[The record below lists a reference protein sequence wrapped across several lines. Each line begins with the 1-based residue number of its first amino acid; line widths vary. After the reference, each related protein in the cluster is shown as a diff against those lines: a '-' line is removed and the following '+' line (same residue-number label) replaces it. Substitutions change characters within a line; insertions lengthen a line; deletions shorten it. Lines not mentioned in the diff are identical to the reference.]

1 MAPPAVGDYGLGS
14 SIRIFEVARSRR
26 SADGFP
32 MNQTAPV
39 KLTYYLE
46 IVSSWCWWAEPAW
59 AELKSRYEG
68 RVEFTWKI
76 ALMDASGM
84 PTSQEQC
91 DWFYRRSGLLTRSP
105 YILNSG
111 WFESGVAEY
120 LAPNCV
126 AEAAREMGV
135 TDDRAR
141 LALAAAAVRAGRKV
155 GSWDVSVAA
164 ACEATGLDPVALLQR
179 AKSPEVEATC
189 RASTAEFHSLRSS
202 QRPTFAA
209 ESRIGDR
216 AVLSGTW
223 QAAPVAAVLD
233 SLLAD
238 AAGYA
243 AHAAHFGGPPAR

>member
-1 MAPPAVGDYGLGS
+1 
-14 SIRIFEVARSRR
+14 
-26 SADGFP
+26 

-39 KLTYYLE
+39 RLTYFLE

-59 AELKSRYEG
+59 AELQSRYAG
-68 RVEFTWKI
+68 QVEFTWKI

-84 PTSQEQC
+84 PTSREQC
-91 DWFYRRSGLLTRSP
+91 DWFYRRSGVLTRSP

-111 WFESGVAEY
+111 WYEPGVAEY

-126 AEAAREMGV
+126 AEAARGLGI

-141 LALAAAAVRAGRKV
+141 LAIAAAAVRAGKKV
-155 GSWDVSVAA
+155 SGWDVSVAA
-164 ACEATGLDPVALLQR
+164 ACEATGLDPAVLLPR
-179 AKSPEVEATC
+179 AKSPEVEAIC
-189 RASTAEFHSLRSS
+189 RASTAEFHSLRVS
-202 QRPTFAA
+202 QRPTFVA

-223 QAAPVAAVLD
+223 QAAPIAAVLD
-233 SLLAD
+233 SMLAD

-243 AHAAHFGGPPAR
+243 SYAAHIGGPPAH